1 MDQQKETEKEISEPE
16 VKVEKTEREREL
28 EAEITR
34 LREEKLHFLEDLERA
49 LKFMQKSPE
58 IAVKNH
64 LLPLEMIKSKVE
76 KNLANEG
83 VKEIKIEPKKDQLNS
98 YYHEVAAEEE
108 NTELAPKTILEV
120 VKKGY
125 LLRDQVL
132 KVSQGKNRQF
142 FIQKLVANL
151 GKAIKKNVF
160 YSLKIRQFYD
170 QLIIT
175 GQEEEQL
182 TNFFPHLEKIFGIS
196 VFYLTYYLPSDLTK
210 LHQFAENL
218 ADYYPIEFR
227 SFKLDIKRNDKSFAE
242 TSAGLREKLG
252 SKIKNKYNLKVD
264 LTSPEKIFY
273 IRIYRQ
279 FILFFTE
286 RKKGLGGLPVGSTG
300 QVLLLLSG
308 GIDSPVAAYQ
318 LMKRGCEVIYLH
330 FYYQTEGQE
339 KILALGEKLQPY
351 NNYSQTTYLVNF
363 QPFLTEIRHIS
374 QEKYRLII
382 LKRMF
387 VRLANRL
394 AEKLTIPALASGDC
408 LAQVSSQTLES
419 LAVIYQI
426 NTYNL
431 SCQKYS
437 DCCAL
442 FEPRRP
448 VTKPKKEIVEKLEKE
463 IW

>member
-1 MDQQKETEKEISEPE
+1 M
-16 VKVEKTEREREL
+16 KVDKCVVVRYGEL
-28 EAEITR
+28 
-34 LREEKLHFLEDLERA
+34 FL
-49 LKFMQKSPE
+49 K
-58 IAVKNH
+58 
-64 LLPLEMIKSKVE
+64 
-76 KNLANEG
+76 
-83 VKEIKIEPKKDQLNS
+83 
-98 YYHEVAAEEE
+98 
-108 NTELAPKTILEV
+108 
-120 VKKGY
+120 
-125 LLRDQVL
+125 
-132 KVSQGKNRQF
+132 GKNRRF
-142 FIQKLVANL
+142 FIQKLVTNL
-151 GKAIKKNVF
+151 IIVCQKNHLENLRIKRF
-160 YSLKIRQFYD
+160 FD
-170 QLIIT
+170 QLMISAK
-175 GQEEEQL
+175 EENQL
-182 TNFFPHLEKIFGIS
+182 LRLLPLLEKVFGIS
-196 VFYLTYYLPSDLTK
+196 VFYLTYYLSSDLTE

-227 SFKLDIKRNDKSFAE
+227 SFKLDIKRNDKTFPE
-242 TSAGLREKLG
+242 TSAVLREKLG
-252 SKIKNKYNLKVD
+252 GKIKSKYHLKVD

-279 FILFFTE
+279 FILFFAE

-339 KILALGEKLQPY
+339 KILALEEKLQPY
-351 NNYSQTTYLVNF
+351 NNYSPTTYLVNF
-363 QPFLTEIRHIS
+363 QSFLTEIRHVS

-426 NTYNL
+426 SSQLVLWPLLTYSKEEIITQAKKIDTYNL

-448 VTKPKKEIVEKLEKE
+448 VTKPKKAIVEKLEKE
-463 IW
+463 I